1 MALASGHINID
12 DFDADALASDQQI
25 AKLIERPGKNIENG
39 AFQERAAN
47 SAWYSSFF
55 SSQGNLI
62 LQKPSNNL
70 VVGHASFL

>member
-12 DFDADALASDQQI
+12 DFDTDALASDQQI
-25 AKLIERPGKNIENG
+25 AKLIERPGKNVENG

-55 SSQGNLI
+55 SS
-62 LQKPSNNL
+62 
-70 VVGHASFL
+70 